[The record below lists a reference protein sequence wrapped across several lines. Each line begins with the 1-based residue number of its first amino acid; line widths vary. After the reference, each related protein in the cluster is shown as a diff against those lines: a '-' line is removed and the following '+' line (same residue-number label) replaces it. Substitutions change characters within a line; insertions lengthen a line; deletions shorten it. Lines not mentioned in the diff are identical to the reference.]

1 MSSDLPQRIQVAS
14 YNIHRCIGND
24 GRFDAERTI
33 EAISQLEADIIA
45 LQELETSDDGG
56 LDLLAHFRDEIGMFA
71 VAGPT
76 VYRHDS
82 HYGNALLCR
91 QEPKDIRLLDISVP
105 HREPRGAIS
114 CRLACGKRTISVIA
128 THFGLLPSER
138 RYQAELLLSSMEH
151 KEEEISILMG
161 DINEWF
167 MWGRPLRR
175 LQRHFNTTD
184 SPPRTFPARFPLFAL
199 DRIWVEPGT
208 HLEQLSVVDTPLTR
222 QASDHLPLTALLR
235 L

>member
-1 MSSDLPQRIQVAS
+1 MSDFPHRIQVAS
-14 YNIHRCIGND
+14 YNIHRCIGSD

-33 EAISQLEADIIA
+33 AVIAQLEADIIA

-56 LDLLAHFRDEIGMFA
+56 LNLLAHFRNEIGMFA
-71 VAGPT
+71 IAGPT
-76 VYRHDS
+76 VFRHDS

-91 QEPKDIRLLDISVP
+91 QEPRDIRLLDISVP
-105 HREPRGAIS
+105 HREPRGAI
-114 CRLACGKRTISVIA
+114 CCKLECGKRTVSVTA

-138 RYQAELLLSSMEH
+138 RHQAELLLSTMQH
-151 KEEEISILMG
+151 DQGDISILMG

-175 LQRHFNTTD
+175 LQRHFNTKG
-184 SPPRTFPARFPLFAL
+184 SSPRTFPARFPLFAL
-199 DRIWVEPGT
+199 DRIWIEPGI
-208 HLEQLSVVDTPLTR
+208 HLEQISVEDTSLAR
-222 QASDHLPLTALLR
+222 QASDHLPLKAQLR